1 MYEMHGFLVLINC
14 LLSRLLM
21 LRLPGDSKII
31 KTAVEINAGGGV
43 VHISL
48 VVGSRRILNEE
59 DVLIV
64 GTCSD

>member
-1 MYEMHGFLVLINC
+1 MYEMHGFLILINC

-31 KTAVEINAGGGV
+31 KTAIEINAGV
-43 VHISL
+43 VDVSL
-48 VVGSRRILNEE
+48 VICSGRILNEE

-64 GTCSD
+64 GACSD